1 MQCHSWFRERFSHWG
16 GSRHAQDKFLYGDQ
30 ANRFLDMPGMNG
42 NPGERNAEE
51 PFRDNI
57 CNFKELNFSRASLGS
72 ARRTALRMVSGPSRP
87 KTMVLV
93 HTREIE
99 IVPFRFLDFSSESI
113 SIEIPGNSPPGQK
126 RFTLDRQAWGQER
139 VVSDENGSVRV
150 VGWHLIFLE

>member
-57 CNFKELNFSRASLGS
+57 CNFKRVKFQPGQSRKRAPD
-72 ARRTALRMVSGPSRP
+72 GPAHGVWP
-87 KTMVLV
+87 LATQDDGPG